1 MHGSTTVIEM
11 SESPF
16 EGGCLCG
23 AVRYRAVGEPFH
35 PINCHCADC
44 RRASGAPFVSWVSF
58 PAAGFAFAK
67 GQPTSFRYSGRVRT
81 FCGLCG
87 TPLTFQADALPDEID
102 VTIGSL
108 DHPEQMA
115 PRDQLW
121 VSDRLPWIKLADDLP
136 QYETRRVAG
145 PPMSA
150 AE

>member
-1 MHGSTTVIEM
+1 MPGRTTNH
-11 SESPF
+11 PTTQ
-16 EGGCLCG
+16 
-23 AVRYRAVGEPFH
+23 VRARLRQRAKDAELLVTP
-35 PINCHCADC
+35 
-44 RRASGAPFVSWVSF
+44 
-58 PAAGFAFAK
+58 
-67 GQPTSFRYSGRVRT
+67 VRP
-81 FCGLCG
+81 GWALARPG
-87 TPLTFQADALPDEID
+87 TLQADALPDEID